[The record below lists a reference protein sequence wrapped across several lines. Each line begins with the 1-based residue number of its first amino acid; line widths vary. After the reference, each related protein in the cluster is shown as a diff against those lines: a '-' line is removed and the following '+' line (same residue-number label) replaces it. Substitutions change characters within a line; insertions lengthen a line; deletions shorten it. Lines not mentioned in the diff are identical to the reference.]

1 MLVLGPRGR
10 RTLVGAVSTHTRSHS
25 WDSRWSTSSPCWHD
39 PEQKEYNSLDL
50 GSIIEDFCN
59 FYFEMFSS
67 SLCLQLG
74 IVLHWEVSCWPEAA
88 LLPYPKFC
96 WHLAEVPVKKII
108 PALPCVSPCWILVSC
123 KAPWVSHI
131 QTHGTARAMLYIAS
145 GPAKEVAG
153 TEREVDGEA
162 KFPPPCNS
170 LDSLYSSYNPFSSSV
185 AGPAWRKSFK
195 TVEHKRKQRMNRLGL
210 TMQSTSKHS

>member
-1 MLVLGPRGR
+1 MHVLGPRR
-10 RTLVGAVSTHTRSHS
+10 SRILMGAVYTHTWSHS
-25 WDSRWSTSSPCWHD
+25 QDSGWSTSSPCWHD
-39 PEQKEYNSLDL
+39 PEQKEFSTLDL

-74 IVLHWEVSCWPEAA
+74 ILLHWELSSWPEAA

-108 PALPCVSPCWILVSC
+108 PALPCVSPCWIFVSC
-123 KAPWVSHI
+123 KALWVSHI

-153 TEREVDGEA
+153 TEREVDEEA

>member
-1 MLVLGPRGR
+1 MSWGPGVAEFLWVLCP
-10 RTLVGAVSTHTRSHS
+10 HTPGH
-25 WDSRWSTSSPCWHD
+25 TAKTQGEGLALPCWHD
-39 PEQKEYNSLDL
+39 PEQKEYNTLDL

-74 IVLHWEVSCWPEAA
+74 IHLHWEVSSWPEVA
-88 LLPYPKFC
+88 LLLYPKFC

-108 PALPCVSPCWILVSC
+108 PAPSCVSPCWILVSC
-123 KAPWVSHI
+123 KALWVSHI

-153 TEREVDGEA
+153 TERQVDEEA

-195 TVEHKRKQRMNRLGL
+195 TLEHKRKQRMNRLGL

>member
-1 MLVLGPRGR
+1 MNSVPAQPVLRRVLGPRR
-10 RTLVGAVSTHTRSHS
+10 SRTLVGSDTPGHTAETQDGMLALHAGMIQNRRNTST
-25 WDSRWSTSSPCWHD
+25 
-39 PEQKEYNSLDL
+39 LDL

-74 IVLHWEVSCWPEAA
+74 ILLHWEVSSWPEAA

-123 KAPWVSHI
+123 KALWVSHI
-131 QTHGTARAMLYIAS
+131 QTHGTATAMLYIAS

-153 TEREVDGEA
+153 TEREVDEEA

-170 LDSLYSSYNPFSSSV
+170 LDSLCSSYNPFTSSV

-195 TVEHKRKQRMNRLGL
+195 TVEH
-210 TMQSTSKHS
+210 